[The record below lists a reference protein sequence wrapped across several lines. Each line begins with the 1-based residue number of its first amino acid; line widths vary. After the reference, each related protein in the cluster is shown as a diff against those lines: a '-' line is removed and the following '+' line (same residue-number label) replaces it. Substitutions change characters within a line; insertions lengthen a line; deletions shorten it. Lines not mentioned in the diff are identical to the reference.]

1 MFHAAN
7 GDHSARLTMQ
17 NHENT
22 RKINGFGAWKISTL
36 FQGVTGAKA
45 RKPLVLLALH
55 NIQQL
60 TGNGAFVINY
70 KYNLLNI
77 LEF

>member
-1 MFHAAN
+1 
-7 GDHSARLTMQ
+7 MQ

-22 RKINGFGAWKISTL
+22 RKINGFDAWKISKL
-36 FQGVTGAKA
+36 FQEFARIQA
-45 RKPLVLLALH
+45 RKPLALLALH

-60 TGNGAFVINY
+60 TGNGSIVIKY
-70 KYNLLNI
+70 KYKLLNI